1 MADET
6 FHDDQKL
13 QLSADQFT
21 LNEKGELVI
30 KNDEIIQAIKNAP
43 EVAQSPEAG
52 AVSVSVTI
60 SVSA

>member
-6 FHDDQKL
+6 FHEDQKL

-30 KNDEIIQAIKNAP
+30 KNDEIVQAIKNAP

-52 AVSVSVTI
+52 TITVGVSVSV
-60 SVSA
+60 S